1 MTGRPAERANGDGFR
16 IKFRVRPV
24 RAAGAENRLALD
36 ASVPG
41 GLEEWNVNGG
51 VPENDDEEWQNVV
64 VVNRNTDSGKV
75 NLNANW
81 RSNDNPDYSVPSLG
95 SSHQGKGVP
104 LKRSFMLSDGLHP
117 SSEHLAC
124 IHQLRLRFEILN
136 VRNALAVFTQSYE

>member
-1 MTGRPAERANGDGFR
+1 M
-16 IKFRVRPV
+16 

-41 GLEEWNVNGG
+41 GLEEWNVKGG

-81 RSNDNPDYSVPSLG
+81 RSNDNPDYSVPPLG
-95 SSHQGKGVP
+95 SSHQGKGARLSAPSAILQTLSILPASFLRQSAWIRFSGTGHSSCIYSLCRAVP
-104 LKRSFMLSDGLHP
+104 AASQYRP
-117 SSEHLAC
+117 SHSLP
-124 IHQLRLRFEILN
+124 
-136 VRNALAVFTQSYE
+136 